1 MSHDPH
7 DIAPAAP
14 AVSRRRFMGQVAL
27 ATLGLALSRFPAFA
41 QGTSAT
47 TKWDSDMELAVTVEL
62 AAPTGGRYNR
72 PYVAVWIENAA
83 GKEVR
88 TLSLWVQNKGRG
100 PRWIPDLRRWYRSVT
115 NPDALVDTMSAATR
129 NPGKYTLVW
138 DGKDDKKALAP
149 QGEYTIFVET
159 AREHGPYSLVSE
171 KVTIGSKSFKKTLDG
186 NNDISEVTL
195 EYRQHA

>member
-1 MSHDPH
+1 MSHDSH
-7 DIAPAAP
+7 DTVPAAP
-14 AVSRRRFMGQVAL
+14 SVSRRRFLGQAAL

-41 QGTSAT
+41 QGAAP
-47 TKWDSDMELAVTVEL
+47 KWNADMELAVTVEL
-62 AAPTGGRYNR
+62 AAPPGGRYNR
-72 PYVAVWIENAA
+72 PYVAVWIENAG

-88 TLSLWVQNKGRG
+88 TLSLWVENKGRG

-115 NPDALVDTMSAATR
+115 NPDALVDTVSAPTR

-138 DGKDDKKALAP
+138 DGRDDKKAPVP

-171 KVTIGSKSFKKTLDG
+171 QVTIGSKAFKKALGG
-186 NNDISEVTL
+186 NNDISGVTL
-195 EYRQHA
+195 EYREHA